1 MVTNFEE
8 YTTELNEYER
18 TKLLPIVSSFFKV
31 HVGQNNPIT
40 NAAIREILAEHGHD
54 VSAITVRKMVN
65 VIRRSAIIPFLV
77 SSSKGY
83 YVAETVAQ
91 ISGCIDSLQ
100 GREEAIRAVKE
111 ALMNQREEMR
121 EQMKKRQ
128 PDS

>member
-18 TKLLPIVSSFFKV
+18 TKLLPIVASFFRI
-31 HVGQNNPIT
+31 HIGRDNPIK
-40 NAAIREILAEHGHD
+40 NAEIREVLAEHGHE
-54 VSAITVRKMVN
+54 VSAITIRKIIN
-65 VIRRSAIIPFLV
+65 VIRRNAIIPFLV